1 MSEWKKAKLLNE
13 TRTVM
18 RLLTGGELKSST

>member
-1 MSEWKKAKLLNE
+1 MSEWKKVKLLNE

-18 RLLTGGELKSST
+18 RLLTGGELNSST